1 MTIDNETPEEQEVR
15 RIIRVLREKPEIA
28 EEVRRALL
36 SEELLQLPDRFAKFV
51 APDGEFGRLASDVK
65 AIAADV
71 GDIKGRVTTLES
83 DMTAVKGDVHVL
95 KGDVQ
100 VLKGDVQVLKGDV
113 QVLKGDV
120 QVLKGDVQH
129 IKDDLAALKGEFFED
144 RLRARLDDYLGDHIV
159 GASVLSWPQIWELT
173 RKASFGLSLLTQEE
187 ARALKLA
194 DLVLVHGRRLGSD
207 KRVSAVVEASYRVGR
222 HDFERARSWADILVR
237 HGHDCLAIVVTN
249 HPVEQQ
255 WARLAEEM
263 GVTVV
268 VIGSRTDAA

>member
-83 DMTAVKGDVHVL
+83 DMTAVKGDVH
-95 KGDVQ
+95 
-100 VLKGDVQVLKGDV
+100 
-113 QVLKGDV
+113 VLKGDV

-237 HGHDCLAIVVTN
+237 HGHSCLAIVVTN